1 MAAGV
6 GEEAM
11 AKSPFEI
18 VLGGEVPFDP
28 ELAAVLERLA
38 EGEQA
43 ELVLERPGGSSGLKA
58 AIAVW
63 ELVERWIVDVR
74 R

>member
-6 GEEAM
+6 GERAM

-38 EGEQA
+38 EA
-43 ELVLERPGGSSGLKA
+43 SKPNWCWS
-58 AIAVW
+58 
-63 ELVERWIVDVR
+63 VR
-74 R
+74 

>member
-1 MAAGV
+1 
-6 GEEAM
+6 M

-28 ELAAVLERLA
+28 ELTAVLERLA

-63 ELVERWIVDVR
+63 EFVERWIVDVR